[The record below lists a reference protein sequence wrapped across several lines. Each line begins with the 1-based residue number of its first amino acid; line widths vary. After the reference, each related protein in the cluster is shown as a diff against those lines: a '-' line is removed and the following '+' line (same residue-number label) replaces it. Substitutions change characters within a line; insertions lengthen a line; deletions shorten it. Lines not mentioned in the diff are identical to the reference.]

1 MSSQTDER
9 VVNRVDEVLKAGP
22 RAYQGDP
29 AHVVLLSR
37 DDWLARPVASLLNR
51 DRYQLTVVKEPREL
65 VNEFL
70 HGRTDAV
77 LVDLSAIAEAG
88 MDIGAL
94 LWEVPRDPAIPVVG
108 IGGQSMSRS
117 ARLDALNAGVWDVIQ
132 FPLPPAE
139 LLAKLDTYIWLKR
152 HVDEMSAGVLL
163 DVETSHYSMR
173 GIKRRLRELVSLA
186 QRAGEPLSCVV
197 LGADPRPDEGPLGPR
212 AIERVG
218 REFSLALHHQT
229 RSSDVVGRLEPL
241 TFAVLAPRTS
251 PEGAARLAARLTSW
265 SVSRHVSAELPV
277 TFSAGVAG
285 TAGQNAQVYAQPELL
300 LATAHRALNAAR
312 AKGRGQVETV

>member
-1 MSSQTDER
+1 MSRQTDER
-9 VVNRVDEVLKAGP
+9 VANRVDEILRANP
-22 RAYQGDP
+22 RAYRGDP
-29 AHVVLLSR
+29 AQVVLLTR
-37 DDWLARPVASLLNR
+37 DDWLARPVAALLNR
-51 DRYQLTVVKEPREL
+51 DRYRLTVLKEPREL
-65 VNEFL
+65 LNEFL

-77 LVDLSAIAEAG
+77 LVDLSVISESG
-88 MDIGAL
+88 TDIGAV
-94 LWEVPRDPAIPVVG
+94 LWEVPRDPAIPVIG

-117 ARLDALNAGVWDVIQ
+117 SRLDALNAGVWDVIQ

-173 GIKRRLRELVSLA
+173 GIKRRMRELVALA
-186 QRAGEPLSCVV
+186 SRAEEPLSCVV
-197 LGADPRPDEGPLGPR
+197 LGADPRPEDGPLGPR
-212 AIERVG
+212 TMERVG

-241 TFAVLAPRTS
+241 TFAVLAPKTS
-251 PEGAARLAARLTSW
+251 PEGAARLAERLTSW
-265 SVSRHVSAELPV
+265 SISRHVSGDLPV

-285 TAGQNAQVYAQPELL
+285 TSGQNAQVYAQPELL

-312 AKGRGQVETV
+312 AKGAGQVEIV